1 MAAESWTTERRIFTV
16 DRPIVMRTKG
26 SDGAR
31 FEGHAAVFNQRTWIG
46 DPNRRWGWWEQIAP
60 GAFARA
66 AGEDDVVFL
75 YNHNEDTVMARTSS
89 GTLRLSEDKNGL
101 KVRADLDP
109 DDSDVARL
117 LPKLERGD
125 VSKMSFAFSVA
136 KESWETLDDGDE
148 LRTVEDV
155 KPLWDVSAVTFPA
168 YSGTD
173 AALRAQAEA
182 RQAVRMQSSLA
193 ERRGRLEAVRKG
205 W

>member
-1 MAAESWTTERRIFTV
+1 MATERRIFGV
-16 DRPIVMRTKG
+16 DQPIVLRAKG
-26 SDGAR
+26 TDGAR

-60 GAFARA
+60 GAFTRA
-66 AGEDDVVFL
+66 AAEDDVVFL

-89 GTLRLSEDKNGL
+89 GTLKLSEDKTGL
-101 KVRADLDP
+101 RVRAELDP
-109 DDSDVARL
+109 ADTDVARL

-125 VSKMSFAFSVA
+125 VSKMSFAFSVT

-155 KPLWDVSAVTFPA
+155 SPLWDVSAVTFPA

-173 AALRAQAEA
+173 AALRALAEA
-182 RQAVRMQSSLA
+182 RAATRAAGSIA
-193 ERRGRLEAVRKG
+193 AKRGRLDAVRKG